1 MLQVDTVGTVTS
13 PVTQMEVVAVNNAS
27 IYGTATPV
35 AEQIGNASKMLPI
48 NIAKKKL
55 SIMICVVDSLT

>member
-1 MLQVDTVGTVTS
+1 MDTVGTVTS

-35 AEQIGNASKMLPI
+35 AEAIGNASKKLPS
-48 NIAKKKL
+48 NMAKKKL
-55 SIMICVVDSLT
+55 SIMTCVVDSLI